1 MPLVH
6 DGDAQAFEVVFHR
19 HVDAAFSL
27 AYRMCGRRG
36 AAEDIVQ
43 EAFLSLWRSG
53 ARYDRTRGS
62 VRSWILGVVRN
73 RTIDSF
79 RRDTVRT
86 GRDVHADEAVA
97 NLRAADDV
105 AGEAERRADAGQV
118 RTALRE
124 LPDDQRRVIELAY
137 FGGFTHSQ
145 IADMLHLP
153 AGTVKGRMRLGL
165 TKLRLALGDPSG
177 VLG

>member
-43 EAFLSLWRSG
+43 EAFLSVWRTG

-62 VRSWILGVVRN
+62 VRSWLL
-73 RTIDSF
+73 SA
-79 RRDTVRT
+79 
-86 GRDVHADEAVA
+86 VHSRSRSHSSEYPDEVA
-97 NLRAADDV
+97 
-105 AGEAERRADAGQV
+105 
-118 RTALRE
+118 
-124 LPDDQRRVIELAY
+124 
-137 FGGFTHSQ
+137 
-145 IADMLHLP
+145 
-153 AGTVKGRMRLGL
+153 
-165 TKLRLALGDPSG
+165 PST
-177 VLG
+177 